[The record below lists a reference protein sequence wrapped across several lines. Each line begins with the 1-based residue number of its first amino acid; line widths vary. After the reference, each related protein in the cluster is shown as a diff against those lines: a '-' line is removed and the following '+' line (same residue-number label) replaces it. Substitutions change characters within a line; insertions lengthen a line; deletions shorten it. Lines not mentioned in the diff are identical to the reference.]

1 MKVAAV
7 SWRCAGNHLNADS
20 EVSQYNRHIH
30 MAGSL
35 IPAAYTY
42 GSSDNPENDLGAT
55 RLGRGLHGSPPLVVD
70 GVAGEQLGRQ
80 LAERLTGI
88 INAAVARGYGLTAT
102 ADSLTVV
109 SEQSFDPEP
118 ITATDRGA
126 ATALYTL
133 RYNDKTNTIEY
144 WAGHDWQPQNTPKTL
159 VSSCHGDRTDRRPA
173 YPSPGAIAS

>member
-1 MKVAAV
+1 
-7 SWRCAGNHLNADS
+7 
-20 EVSQYNRHIH
+20 

-102 ADSLTVV
+102 A
-109 SEQSFDPEP
+109 
-118 ITATDRGA
+118 IR
-126 ATALYTL
+126 
-133 RYNDKTNTIEY
+133 
-144 WAGHDWQPQNTPKTL
+144 
-159 VSSCHGDRTDRRPA
+159 
-173 YPSPGAIAS
+173 